1 MRKVLLMTAGLAW
14 LALTGAAGAAVTL
27 TPGPMDPQYFASE
40 AAHQNNFSL
49 GGITW
54 NGTVGPG
61 GAETEQGSLAGQYA
75 APLGM
80 GNTTYMT
87 VFSGGTETATWTTP
101 QTSLSLYWG
110 SMDGNASNTNSIMIT
125 AGSFTLT
132 PAILATMFPGM
143 VDVNGNQT
151 DPFGNQLVRIT
162 GLTPFT
168 TATFSSTGNSFEF
181 TLATVPEPSTWAM
194 MVLGFAGLGYA
205 AFRRNLRGRALAV

>member
-1 MRKVLLMTAGLAW
+1 MRKVLLMTTGLAW

-27 TPGPMDPQYFASE
+27 TPGPMDPQFFASE

-49 GGITW
+49 GGILW
-54 NGTVGPG
+54 SGAPG
-61 GAETEQGSLAGQYA
+61 AAETEKGSLAGQYA

-80 GNTTYMT
+80 GNTTYMA
-87 VFSGGTETATWTTP
+87 VFGGGTETATWTTP

-110 SMDGNASNTNSIMIT
+110 SMDGNGGNTNSIMIT

-132 PAILATMFPGM
+132 PATLATMFPGM

-168 TATFSSTGNSFEF
+168 TASFSSTGNAFEF

-194 MVLGFAGLGYA
+194 MVIGFAGLGYA
-205 AFRRNLRGRALAV
+205 AFRRNSKGRALAV